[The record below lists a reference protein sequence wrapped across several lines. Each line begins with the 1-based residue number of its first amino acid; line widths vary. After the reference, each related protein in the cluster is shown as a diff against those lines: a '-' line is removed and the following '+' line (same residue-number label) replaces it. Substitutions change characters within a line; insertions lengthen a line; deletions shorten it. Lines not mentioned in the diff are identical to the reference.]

1 MSTHQMT
8 VRSCSAFKNHLQ
20 HLLWASLFAP
30 IPFLLASL
38 FALFPLASLAADKV
52 DIIPVTVEAVK
63 ESSFADGV
71 KEVGKISAIDS
82 AVLNFNASEKI
93 SAIHFSNGDTV
104 TKGQVI
110 AEQDNTKAKADLD
123 KAKSTLALAKTK
135 LERIEDLLIKEP
147 FALAKQ
153 DVDELRE
160 NVNLADADVRQKQAT
175 MNDYLITA
183 PFDGQL
189 TSFSQSI
196 GSQIGA
202 GTALV
207 TLYSLNPVEVRYAIS
222 QKDLGKAQK
231 GQGVNV
237 TVEAYGNTEFK
248 GLVNYVAPAVDES
261 SGRVEIHATLDN
273 PEFKLAPGMFA
284 NIKQFYSHDIK
295 HLLVP
300 QNSIIANNDERFV
313 WLVRGDNAVKQVVKL
328 AQNTNDGY
336 AVVLEGL
343 AEGDLVVKTGMQ
355 NLKSDGKVK
364 VIQDKNTQ
372 DVASTSTN
380 PKASLDT
387 APSASAGSSP
397 DTSANSNPDNSKPDT
412 NPNASADTSSSSNTS
427 SDTSS
432 NTNTNS
438 DTSSGGAK

>member
-1 MSTHQMT
+1 
-8 VRSCSAFKNHLQ
+8 
-20 HLLWASLFAP
+20 
-30 IPFLLASL
+30 
-38 FALFPLASLAADKV
+38 LAADKV

-63 ESSFADGV
+63 ESAFADGV

-82 AVLNFNASEKI
+82 AVLSFNASEKI

-175 MNDYLITA
+175 MNDYLIMA

-202 GTALV
+202 GAALV

-222 QKDLGKAQK
+222 QKDLGKAKK

-237 TVEAYGNTEFK
+237 TVEAYGNEEFK

-295 HLLVP
+295 HILVP

-380 PKASLDT
+380 PKASVDT
-387 APSASAGSSP
+387 EPSASSSP
-397 DTSANSNPDNSKPDT
+397 DTSINSNPHSTPDT
-412 NPNASADTSSSSNTS
+412 HPNASANTS
-427 SDTSS
+427 S
-432 NTNTNS
+432 N
-438 DTSSGGAK
+438 TSSGGAK

>member
-1 MSTHQMT
+1 MFTRTLFIQRVT
-8 VRSCSAFKNHLQ
+8 EQARSACDISLKSHPHHLPK
-20 HLLWASLFAP
+20 APLFAP
-30 IPFLLASL
+30 LPFLLASV
-38 FALFPLASLAADKV
+38 FALAPMAVMSADKV

-63 ESSFADGV
+63 ETSFADV
-71 KEVGKISAIDS
+71 VNEVGKINAIDS
-82 AVLNFNASEKI
+82 ATLNFNASEKI
-93 SAIHFSNGDTV
+93 SAIHFSNGDKV

-110 AEQDNTKAKADLD
+110 AEQDNIKAKADLD

-160 NVNLADADVRQKQAT
+160 NVNLADADFRQKQAT
-175 MNDYLITA
+175 MNDYLIKA

-231 GQGVNV
+231 GQKVNV
-237 TVEAYGNTEFK
+237 TVEAYGNKVFK

-261 SGRVEIHATLDN
+261 SGRVEVHAALEN

-284 NIKQFYSHDIK
+284 NIKQFYSLGIK
-295 HLLVP
+295 RLLVP

-313 WLVRGDNAVKQVVKL
+313 WLVQGDSVVKQVVKL
-328 AQNTNDGY
+328 AQNTYDGY
-336 AVVLEGL
+336 AVVTEGL

-355 NLKSDGKVK
+355 NLKSDSKIKV
-364 VIQDKNTQ
+364 VQDRNTA
-372 DVASTSTN
+372 DKPATS
-380 PKASLDT
+380 
-387 APSASAGSSP
+387 
-397 DTSANSNPDNSKPDT
+397 
-412 NPNASADTSSSSNTS
+412 SADKGA
-427 SDTSS
+427 D
-432 NTNTNS
+432 
-438 DTSSGGAK
+438 SGSTPNIEVAE

>member
-1 MSTHQMT
+1 MFTRTLFIQRVT
-8 VRSCSAFKNHLQ
+8 ERARSACDISLKSHPHHLPK
-20 HLLWASLFAP
+20 APLFAP
-30 IPFLLASL
+30 LPFLLASV
-38 FALFPLASLAADKV
+38 FALAPMAVMSADKV

-63 ESSFADGV
+63 ETSFADV
-71 KEVGKISAIDS
+71 VNEVGKINAIDS
-82 AVLNFNASEKI
+82 ATLNFNASEKI
-93 SAIHFSNGDTV
+93 SAIHFSNGDKV

-110 AEQDNTKAKADLD
+110 AEQDNIKAKADLD

-160 NVNLADADVRQKQAT
+160 NVNLADADFRQKQAT
-175 MNDYLITA
+175 MNDYLIKA

-231 GQGVNV
+231 GQKVNV
-237 TVEAYGNTEFK
+237 TVEAYGNKVFK

-261 SGRVEIHATLDN
+261 SGRVEVHAALEN

-284 NIKQFYSHDIK
+284 NIKQFYSLGIK
-295 HLLVP
+295 RLLVP

-313 WLVRGDNAVKQVVKL
+313 WLVQGDSVVKQVVKL

-336 AVVLEGL
+336 AVVIEGL

-355 NLKSDGKVK
+355 NLKSDSKIKV
-364 VIQDKNTQ
+364 VQDRNTA
-372 DVASTSTN
+372 DKAVTS
-380 PKASLDT
+380 
-387 APSASAGSSP
+387 
-397 DTSANSNPDNSKPDT
+397 
-412 NPNASADTSSSSNTS
+412 SADKGA
-427 SDTSS
+427 D
-432 NTNTNS
+432 
-438 DTSSGGAK
+438 SGSTPNIEVAE

>member
-1 MSTHQMT
+1 MSIHQMT
-8 VRSCSAFKNHLQ
+8 VRACSAFKNHPQ
-20 HLLWASLFAP
+20 HLPRASLFAP
-30 IPFLLASL
+30 ISFLLASL
-38 FALFPLASLAADKV
+38 FILCPLASLAADKV

-63 ESSFADGV
+63 ESAFADGV

-82 AVLNFNASEKI
+82 AVLSFNASEKI

-175 MNDYLITA
+175 MNDYLIMA

-222 QKDLGKAQK
+222 QKDLGKAKK

-237 TVEAYGNTEFK
+237 TVEAYGNEEFK

-380 PKASLDT
+380 PKASVDT
-387 APSASAGSSP
+387 DPSSSP
-397 DTSANSNPDNSKPDT
+397 DTSINSNSNPDTHPDSH
-412 NPNASADTSSSSNTS
+412 PNASANTS
-427 SDTSS
+427 S
-432 NTNTNS
+432 N
-438 DTSSGGAK
+438 TSSGGAK

>member
-1 MSTHQMT
+1 MFTRMLFT
-8 VRSCSAFKNHLQ
+8 RTTERARSACDISLKSHPHHLPK
-20 HLLWASLFAP
+20 APLFAP
-30 IPFLLASL
+30 LPFLLASV
-38 FALFPLASLAADKV
+38 FALAPMAVMSADKV

-63 ESSFADGV
+63 ETSFADV
-71 KEVGKISAIDS
+71 VNEVGKINAIDS
-82 AVLNFNASEKI
+82 ATLNFNASEKI
-93 SAIHFSNGDTV
+93 SAIHFSNGDKV

-110 AEQDNTKAKADLD
+110 AEQDNIKALADLD

-160 NVNLADADVRQKQAT
+160 NVNLADADFRQKQAT
-175 MNDYLITA
+175 MNDYLIKA

-231 GQGVNV
+231 GQKVNV
-237 TVEAYGNTEFK
+237 TVEAYGNKVFK
-248 GLVNYVAPAVDES
+248 GVVNYVAPAVDES
-261 SGRVEIHATLDN
+261 SGRVEVHAALEN

-284 NIKQFYSHDIK
+284 NIKQFYSLGIK
-295 HLLVP
+295 RLLVP

-313 WLVRGDNAVKQVVKL
+313 WLVQGDSVVKQVVKL

-336 AVVLEGL
+336 AVVTEGL

-355 NLKSDGKVK
+355 NLKSDSKIKV
-364 VIQDKNTQ
+364 VQDRNTA
-372 DVASTSTN
+372 DKAATS
-380 PKASLDT
+380 
-387 APSASAGSSP
+387 
-397 DTSANSNPDNSKPDT
+397 
-412 NPNASADTSSSSNTS
+412 SADKGADSGATSNIEV
-427 SDTSS
+427 
-432 NTNTNS
+432 
-438 DTSSGGAK
+438 AE

>member
-1 MSTHQMT
+1 MT
-8 VRSCSAFKNHLQ
+8 VRACSAFKNHPQ
-20 HLLWASLFAP
+20 HLPRASLFAP
-30 IPFLLASL
+30 ISFLLASL
-38 FALFPLASLAADKV
+38 FILCPLASLAADKV

-63 ESSFADGV
+63 ESAFADGV

-82 AVLNFNASEKI
+82 AVLSFNASEKI

-160 NVNLADADVRQKQAT
+160 NVNLADADVRHKQAT
-175 MNDYLITA
+175 MNDYLIMA

-222 QKDLGKAQK
+222 QKDLGKAKK

-237 TVEAYGNTEFK
+237 TVEAYGNEEFK

-380 PKASLDT
+380 PKASVDT
-387 APSASAGSSP
+387 DPSSSP
-397 DTSANSNPDNSKPDT
+397 DTSINSNSNPDTHPDSH
-412 NPNASADTSSSSNTS
+412 PNASANTS
-427 SDTSS
+427 S
-432 NTNTNS
+432 N
-438 DTSSGGAK
+438 TSSGGAK

>member
-1 MSTHQMT
+1 MFTRTLFIQRVT
-8 VRSCSAFKNHLQ
+8 ERARSACDISFKSQPHNLPK
-20 HLLWASLFAP
+20 AP
-30 IPFLLASL
+30 LIAPLTFLLASL
-38 FALFPLASLAADKV
+38 FTLTPMAVLAADKV
-52 DIIPVTVEAVK
+52 DVIPVTVEAIK
-63 ESSFADGV
+63 ETSFADV
-71 KEVGKISAIDS
+71 VNEVGKINAIDS
-82 AVLNFNASEKI
+82 AILNFNASEKI
-93 SAIHFSNGDTV
+93 SAIHFSNGDKV

-147 FALAKQ
+147 FALSKQ

-160 NVNLADADVRQKQAT
+160 NVNLADADFRQKQAT
-175 MNDYLITA
+175 MNDYLIKA

-231 GQGVNV
+231 GQKVNV
-237 TVEAYGNTEFK
+237 TVEAYGNKVFN

-261 SGRVEIHATLDN
+261 SGRVEVHAALDN

-284 NIKQFYSHDIK
+284 NIKQFYSRGIK
-295 HLLVP
+295 RLLVP

-313 WLVRGDNAVKQVVKL
+313 WLVRGDSAVKQVVKL

-336 AVVLEGL
+336 TVVTEGL

-355 NLKSDGKVK
+355 NLKADSKIK
-364 VIQDKNTQ
+364 VIQDKSAA
-372 DVASTSTN
+372 D
-380 PKASLDT
+380 KATVS
-387 APSASAGSSP
+387 
-397 DTSANSNPDNSKPDT
+397 SANSG
-412 NPNASADTSSSSNTS
+412 AAVALSAEPSTE
-427 SDTSS
+427 
-432 NTNTNS
+432 
-438 DTSSGGAK
+438 GAE

>member
-1 MSTHQMT
+1 MFTRTLFIQRVTERARSACDMSLKSHPH
-8 VRSCSAFKNHLQ
+8 HLPK
-20 HLLWASLFAP
+20 APLFAP
-30 IPFLLASL
+30 LPFLLASV
-38 FALFPLASLAADKV
+38 FALAPMAVMSADKV

-63 ESSFADGV
+63 ETSFADV
-71 KEVGKISAIDS
+71 VNEVGKINAIDS
-82 AVLNFNASEKI
+82 ATLNFNASEKI
-93 SAIHFSNGDTV
+93 SAIHFSNGDKV

-110 AEQDNTKAKADLD
+110 AEQDNIKAKADLD

-160 NVNLADADVRQKQAT
+160 NVNLADADFRQKQAT
-175 MNDYLITA
+175 MNDYLIKA

-231 GQGVNV
+231 GQKVNV
-237 TVEAYGNTEFK
+237 TVEAYGNKVFK

-261 SGRVEIHATLDN
+261 SGRVEVHAALEN

-284 NIKQFYSHDIK
+284 NIKQFYSLGIK
-295 HLLVP
+295 RLLVP

-313 WLVRGDNAVKQVVKL
+313 WLVQGDSVVKQVVKL

-336 AVVLEGL
+336 AVVIEGL

-355 NLKSDGKVK
+355 NLKSDSKIKV
-364 VIQDKNTQ
+364 VQDRNTA
-372 DVASTSTN
+372 DKAATS
-380 PKASLDT
+380 
-387 APSASAGSSP
+387 
-397 DTSANSNPDNSKPDT
+397 
-412 NPNASADTSSSSNTS
+412 SADKGA
-427 SDTSS
+427 D
-432 NTNTNS
+432 
-438 DTSSGGAK
+438 SGATPNIEVAE

>member
-8 VRSCSAFKNHLQ
+8 VRACSAFKNHPQ
-20 HLLWASLFAP
+20 HLPRVSLFVP

-38 FALFPLASLAADKV
+38 FILCPLASLAADKV

-63 ESSFADGV
+63 ESAFADGV

-82 AVLNFNASEKI
+82 AVLSFNASEKI

-175 MNDYLITA
+175 MNDYLIMA

-202 GTALV
+202 GAALV

-222 QKDLGKAQK
+222 QKDLGKAKK

-237 TVEAYGNTEFK
+237 TVEAYGNEEFK

-380 PKASLDT
+380 PKASVDT
-387 APSASAGSSP
+387 EPSASSSP
-397 DTSANSNPDNSKPDT
+397 DTSINSNPHSTPDT
-412 NPNASADTSSSSNTS
+412 HPNASANTS
-427 SDTSS
+427 S
-432 NTNTNS
+432 N
-438 DTSSGGAK
+438 TSSGGAK

>member
-1 MSTHQMT
+1 MFKQRVTKQA
-8 VRSCSAFKNHLQ
+8 RSACDISFTSHHSHFSKAP
-20 HLLWASLFAP
+20 LFAP
-30 IPFLLASL
+30 LPFLWVSLLAFTAFST
-38 FALFPLASLAADKV
+38 LAADKV

-63 ESSFADGV
+63 EASFADVV
-71 KEVGKISAIDS
+71 KEVGKINAIDS
-82 AVLNFNASEKI
+82 AILSFNASEKI
-93 SAIHFSNGDTV
+93 SAIHFSNGDKV

-160 NVNLADADVRQKQAT
+160 NVNLADADFRQKQAT
-175 MNDYLITA
+175 MNDYLIKA

-196 GSQIGA
+196 GSQIAA

-222 QKDLGKAQK
+222 QNDFGKAQK

-237 TVEAYGNTEFK
+237 AVEAYANKVFK
-248 GLVNYVAPAVDES
+248 GTVNYVAPAVDES
-261 SGRVEIHATLDN
+261 SGRVEVHAALDN

-284 NIKQFYSHDIK
+284 NIKQFYSQGVAC
-295 HLLVP
+295 LVVP

-313 WLVRGDNAVKQVVKL
+313 WLVRGNHAVKQVIKL

-336 AVVLEGL
+336 TVVTEGL
-343 AEGDLVVKTGMQ
+343 AKGDLVVKTGMQ
-355 NLKSDGKVK
+355 NLKSDSQIN
-364 VIQDKNTQ
+364 VIDDKSTQDKPVTSNAG
-372 DVASTSTN
+372 ASTDS
-380 PKASLDT
+380 SS
-387 APSASAGSSP
+387 APSTDSTSSP
-397 DTSANSNPDNSKPDT
+397 STDSSSAPNTDSSSAPNTDQSSSPNSA
-412 NPNASADTSSSSNTS
+412 PNAK
-427 SDTSS
+427 
-432 NTNTNS
+432 
-438 DTSSGGAK
+438 GAQ

>member
-1 MSTHQMT
+1 MFKQSAPKQIRSTWDIPLK
-8 VRSCSAFKNHLQ
+8 SPPQ
-20 HLLWASLFAP
+20 HLPRTSLFAQSVV
-30 IPFLLASL
+30 LLASL
-38 FALFPLASLAADKV
+38 FIFVPMASLAVDKV
-52 DIIPVTVEAVK
+52 DTTPVTVEAIR
-63 ESSFADGV
+63 EAALADVV
-71 KEVGKISAIDS
+71 KEVGKINAIDS
-82 AVLNFNASEKI
+82 AILNFNASEKI
-93 SAIHFSNGDTV
+93 SAIHFSNGDNV

-153 DVDELRE
+153 DVHELRE

-175 MNDYLITA
+175 MKDYLIIA

-207 TLYSLNPVEVRYAIS
+207 TLYSLHPVEVRYAIS

-231 GQGVNV
+231 GQGVDV
-237 TVEAYGNTEFK
+237 TVEAYGNKVFK

-313 WLVRGDNAVKQVVKL
+313 WLVRGDSAVKQVVKL

-336 AVVLEGL
+336 AVVAEGL
-343 AEGDLVVKTGMQ
+343 TEGDLVVKTGMQ
-355 NLKSDGKVK
+355 NLKADSKIK
-364 VIQDKNTQ
+364 VIQDKNTLE
-372 DVASTSTN
+372 DIASASPN
-380 PKASLDT
+380 PKASVDT
-387 APSASAGSSP
+387 EPSASTSLNPNPNPNP
-397 DTSANSNPDNSKPDT
+397 DTST
-412 NPNASADTSSSSNTS
+412 NTSSSS
-427 SDTSS
+427 
-432 NTNTNS
+432 
-438 DTSSGGAK
+438 GGAN

>member
-1 MSTHQMT
+1 M
-8 VRSCSAFKNHLQ
+8 
-20 HLLWASLFAP
+20 ASLFTLTP
-30 IPFLLASL
+30 MVVLAT
-38 FALFPLASLAADKV
+38 DKV
-52 DIIPVTVEAVK
+52 DVIPVTVEAIK
-63 ESSFADGV
+63 ETSFADV
-71 KEVGKISAIDS
+71 VNEVGKINAIDS
-82 AVLNFNASEKI
+82 AILNFNSSEKI
-93 SAIHFSNGDTV
+93 SAIHFSNGDKV

-160 NVNLADADVRQKQAT
+160 NVNLADADFRQKQAT
-175 MNDYLITA
+175 MNDYLIKA

-222 QKDLGKAQK
+222 QNDFGKAQK
-231 GQGVNV
+231 GQKVNV
-237 TVEAYGNTEFK
+237 TVEAYGNKVFK

-261 SGRVEIHATLDN
+261 SGRVEVHAALDN

-284 NIKQFYSHDIK
+284 NIKQFYSRGIK
-295 HLLVP
+295 RLLVP

-313 WLVRGDNAVKQVVKL
+313 WLVRGDSAVKQVVKL

-336 AVVLEGL
+336 AVVTEGL

-355 NLKSDGKVK
+355 NLKSDSKIK
-364 VIQDKNTQ
+364 VIQDKNTA
-372 DVASTSTN
+372 D
-380 PKASLDT
+380 KAL
-387 APSASAGSSP
+387 A
-397 DTSANSNPDNSKPDT
+397 
-412 NPNASADTSSSSNTS
+412 SSSN
-427 SDTSS
+427 
-432 NTNTNS
+432 
-438 DTSSGGAK
+438 SGADATPSPEPSTEGAE

>member
-1 MSTHQMT
+1 MFKQSAPKQIRSTWDIPLK
-8 VRSCSAFKNHLQ
+8 SPPQ
-20 HLLWASLFAP
+20 HLPRTSLFAQSVV
-30 IPFLLASL
+30 LLASL
-38 FALFPLASLAADKV
+38 FIFVPMASLAVDKV
-52 DIIPVTVEAVK
+52 DTTPVTVEAIR
-63 ESSFADGV
+63 EAALADVV
-71 KEVGKISAIDS
+71 KEVGKINAIDS
-82 AVLNFNASEKI
+82 AILNFNASEKI
-93 SAIHFSNGDTV
+93 SAIHFSNGDNV

-175 MNDYLITA
+175 MKDYLIIA

-207 TLYSLNPVEVRYAIS
+207 TLYSLHPVEVRYAIS

-231 GQGVNV
+231 GQGVDV
-237 TVEAYGNTEFK
+237 TVEAYGNKVFK

-313 WLVRGDNAVKQVVKL
+313 WLVRGDSAVKQVVKL

-336 AVVLEGL
+336 AVVAEGL
-343 AEGDLVVKTGMQ
+343 TEGDLVVKTGMQ
-355 NLKSDGKVK
+355 NLKADSKIK
-364 VIQDKNTQ
+364 VIQDKNTLE
-372 DVASTSTN
+372 DIASASPN
-380 PKASLDT
+380 PKASVDT
-387 APSASAGSSP
+387 EPSASTSLNPNPNPNP
-397 DTSANSNPDNSKPDT
+397 DTST
-412 NPNASADTSSSSNTS
+412 NTSSSS
-427 SDTSS
+427 
-432 NTNTNS
+432 
-438 DTSSGGAK
+438 GGAN

>member
-1 MSTHQMT
+1 MS
-8 VRSCSAFKNHLQ
+8 
-20 HLLWASLFAP
+20 
-30 IPFLLASL
+30 
-38 FALFPLASLAADKV
+38 ADKV
-52 DIIPVTVEAVK
+52 DIIPVTIEAVK
-63 ESSFADGV
+63 ETSFADV
-71 KEVGKISAIDS
+71 VNEVGKINAIDS
-82 AVLNFNASEKI
+82 ATLNFNASEKI
-93 SAIHFSNGDTV
+93 SAIHFSNGDKV

-110 AEQDNTKAKADLD
+110 AEQDNIKAKADLD

-160 NVNLADADVRQKQAT
+160 NVNLADADFRQKQAT
-175 MNDYLITA
+175 MNDYLIKA

-231 GQGVNV
+231 GQKVNV
-237 TVEAYGNTEFK
+237 TVEAYGNKVFK

-261 SGRVEIHATLDN
+261 SGRVEVHAALEN

-284 NIKQFYSHDIK
+284 NIKQFYSLGIK
-295 HLLVP
+295 RLLVP

-313 WLVRGDNAVKQVVKL
+313 WLVQGDSVVKQVVKL

-336 AVVLEGL
+336 AVVTEGL

-355 NLKSDGKVK
+355 NLKSDSKIKV
-364 VIQDKNTQ
+364 VQDRNTA
-372 DVASTSTN
+372 DKAATS
-380 PKASLDT
+380 
-387 APSASAGSSP
+387 
-397 DTSANSNPDNSKPDT
+397 
-412 NPNASADTSSSSNTS
+412 SADKGA
-427 SDTSS
+427 D
-432 NTNTNS
+432 
-438 DTSSGGAK
+438 SGSTPNIEVAE

>member
-8 VRSCSAFKNHLQ
+8 VRACSAFKNHPQ
-20 HLLWASLFAP
+20 HLPRASLFVP

-38 FALFPLASLAADKV
+38 FILCPLASLAADKV

-63 ESSFADGV
+63 ESAFADGV

-82 AVLNFNASEKI
+82 AVLSFNASEKI

-175 MNDYLITA
+175 MNDYLIMA

-202 GTALV
+202 GAALV

-222 QKDLGKAQK
+222 QKDLGKAKK

-237 TVEAYGNTEFK
+237 TVEAYGNEEFK

-295 HLLVP
+295 HILVP

-380 PKASLDT
+380 PKASVDT
-387 APSASAGSSP
+387 EPSASSSP
-397 DTSANSNPDNSKPDT
+397 DTSINSNPHSTPDT
-412 NPNASADTSSSSNTS
+412 HPNASANTS
-427 SDTSS
+427 S
-432 NTNTNS
+432 N
-438 DTSSGGAK
+438 TSSGGAK

>member
-1 MSTHQMT
+1 MFTRTLFTQRVT
-8 VRSCSAFKNHLQ
+8 ERARSACDISLKSHSHHLSK
-20 HLLWASLFAP
+20 APLFAP
-30 IPFLLASL
+30 LPFLLASV
-38 FALFPLASLAADKV
+38 FALAPMGVMSADKV

-63 ESSFADGV
+63 ETSFADV
-71 KEVGKISAIDS
+71 VNEVGKINAIDS
-82 AVLNFNASEKI
+82 ATLNFNASEKI
-93 SAIHFSNGDTV
+93 SAIHFSNGDKV

-110 AEQDNTKAKADLD
+110 AEQDNIKAKADLD

-160 NVNLADADVRQKQAT
+160 NVNLADADFRQKQAT
-175 MNDYLITA
+175 MNDYLIKA

-231 GQGVNV
+231 GQKVNV
-237 TVEAYGNTEFK
+237 TVEAYGNKVFK

-261 SGRVEIHATLDN
+261 SGRVEVHAALEN

-284 NIKQFYSHDIK
+284 NIKQFYSLGIK
-295 HLLVP
+295 RLLVP

-313 WLVRGDNAVKQVVKL
+313 WLVQGDSVIKQVVKL

-336 AVVLEGL
+336 TVVTEGL

-355 NLKSDGKVK
+355 NLKSDSKIKV
-364 VIQDKNTQ
+364 VQDRNTA
-372 DVASTSTN
+372 DKAATS
-380 PKASLDT
+380 
-387 APSASAGSSP
+387 
-397 DTSANSNPDNSKPDT
+397 
-412 NPNASADTSSSSNTS
+412 SADKGA
-427 SDTSS
+427 D
-432 NTNTNS
+432 
-438 DTSSGGAK
+438 SGATPNIEVAE

>member
-8 VRSCSAFKNHLQ
+8 ARACSAFKNHPQ
-20 HLLWASLFAP
+20 HLPWASLFAP

-38 FALFPLASLAADKV
+38 FSLFPLASLAADKV

-82 AVLNFNASEKI
+82 AVLSFNASEKI

>member
-1 MSTHQMT
+1 MSIHQMT
-8 VRSCSAFKNHLQ
+8 VRACSAFKNHPQ
-20 HLLWASLFAP
+20 HLPRASLFAP
-30 IPFLLASL
+30 ISFLLASL
-38 FALFPLASLAADKV
+38 FILCPLASLAADKV

-63 ESSFADGV
+63 ESAFADGV

-82 AVLNFNASEKI
+82 AVLSFNASEKI

-160 NVNLADADVRQKQAT
+160 NVNLADADVRHKQAT
-175 MNDYLITA
+175 MNDYLIMA

-222 QKDLGKAQK
+222 QKDLGKAKK

-237 TVEAYGNTEFK
+237 TVEAYGNEEFK

-380 PKASLDT
+380 PKASVDT
-387 APSASAGSSP
+387 DPSSSP
-397 DTSANSNPDNSKPDT
+397 DTSINSNSNPDTHPDSH
-412 NPNASADTSSSSNTS
+412 PNASANTS
-427 SDTSS
+427 S
-432 NTNTNS
+432 N
-438 DTSSGGAK
+438 TSSGGAK

>member
-1 MSTHQMT
+1 MFTRTLFTQTMFIQRVT
-8 VRSCSAFKNHLQ
+8 ERARSACDISLKSPHHLPK
-20 HLLWASLFAP
+20 APLFAP
-30 IPFLLASL
+30 LTFLLASL
-38 FALFPLASLAADKV
+38 FTLTPMAVLAADKV
-52 DIIPVTVEAVK
+52 DVIPVTVEAIK
-63 ESSFADGV
+63 ETSFADV
-71 KEVGKISAIDS
+71 VNEVGKINAIDS
-82 AVLNFNASEKI
+82 AILNFNASEKI
-93 SAIHFSNGDTV
+93 SAIHFSNGDKV

-160 NVNLADADVRQKQAT
+160 NVNLADADFRQKQAT
-175 MNDYLITA
+175 MNDYLIKA

-222 QKDLGKAQK
+222 QNDFGKAQK
-231 GQGVNV
+231 GQKVNV
-237 TVEAYGNTEFK
+237 TVEAYGNKVFK

-261 SGRVEIHATLDN
+261 SGRVEVHAALDN

-284 NIKQFYSHDIK
+284 NIKQFYSRGIK
-295 HLLVP
+295 RLLVP

-313 WLVRGDNAVKQVVKL
+313 WLVRGDSAVKQVVKL

-336 AVVLEGL
+336 AVVTEGL

-355 NLKSDGKVK
+355 NLKSDSKIK
-364 VIQDKNTQ
+364 VIQDKNTA
-372 DVASTSTN
+372 D
-380 PKASLDT
+380 KAV
-387 APSASAGSSP
+387 APSSNSGAGATPSP
-397 DTSANSNPDNSKPDT
+397 EPSTE
-412 NPNASADTSSSSNTS
+412 
-427 SDTSS
+427 
-432 NTNTNS
+432 
-438 DTSSGGAK
+438 GAE